1 MFAATK
7 NQSAF
12 ASLSKNRPARFGFL
26 LGAGTLFGLLIASQT
41 YIAYSTR
48 EVPFQWSRI
57 LLLSF
62 IYAYSWAALTPFI
75 LRLAER
81 FPIERFRWQ
90 RSLMIHLAASLLLS
104 IATRVLEILSY
115 FFLVANP
122 EQPLSMWRVLRN
134 VLAIFDYG
142 VLIYWVI
149 ILIKYAF
156 EYHRRYREGELKAS
170 QLEAQLAQAELQAL
184 KMQLNPH
191 FLFNTLNSISA
202 LMNKDQEGA
211 EKMIA
216 RLGDF
221 LRLTLESRGTQEVT
235 LKEELDFLKCYLE
248 IERIRFQDRLQINIQ
263 VEPDTLAARLPNL
276 ILQPIVENAILHGVA
291 PHQRPGCI
299 NIRAKRLNGHLLVQ
313 VTDNGAGLPL
323 QRNLLKEGI
332 GLANTQARLEQLYG
346 LKQRI
351 DLENVPEGGLA
362 VTLEIPFQVS
372 DSAFK
377 VRGATNKQREP
388 LNAESEI

>member
-1 MFAATK
+1 LLRSTA
-7 NQSAF
+7 NQNAF
-12 ASLSKNRPARFGFL
+12 ASLSESRSARFGFL
-26 LGAGTLFGLLIASQT
+26 FGAGTLFGLLIASQT
-41 YIAYSTR
+41 YIAYNTR

-75 LRLAER
+75 LWLAGR
-81 FPIERFRWQ
+81 FPIERFHWRK
-90 RSLMIHLAASLLLS
+90 SLAVHLGASLLLS
-104 IATRVLEILSY
+104 IATRILEILSY
-115 FFLVANP
+115 FFLVATL
-122 EQPLSMWRVLRN
+122 EQPLSIWRVLKN

-149 ILIKYAF
+149 ILINYAF

-170 QLEAQLAQAELQAL
+170 QLEAQLAQAQLQAL

-202 LMNKDQEGA
+202 LMNKDKEGA

-221 LRLTLESRGTQEVT
+221 LRLTLENRGTQEVT

-248 IERIRFQDRLQINIQ
+248 IERIRFQDRLQVNIN
-263 VEPDTLAARLPNL
+263 VEPETLRARLPNL
-276 ILQPIVENAILHGVA
+276 ILQPIVENAIIHGVA
-291 PHQRPGCI
+291 PRRHPGCI
-299 NIRAKRLNGHLLVQ
+299 QIRAKRLNGHLLVQ
-313 VTDNGAGLPL
+313 VIDNGAGISLE
-323 QRNLLKEGI
+323 RNVLREGI

-346 LKQRI
+346 PEQRI

-362 VTLEIPFQVS
+362 VTLEIPFRES
-372 DSAFK
+372 GSAFK
-377 VRGATNKQREP
+377 VRGATN
-388 LNAESEI
+388 NASNP

>member
-1 MFAATK
+1 MFISAK
-7 NQSAF
+7 NQSSF
-12 ASLSKNRPARFGFL
+12 ASLLESRRARFYFL
-26 LGAGTLFGLLIASQT
+26 FGAGSLFGLLIASQT

-48 EVPFQWSRI
+48 EIPFQWSRI

-75 LRLAER
+75 FWLARR
-81 FPIERFRWQ
+81 FPVERFRWQ
-90 RSLMIHLAASLLLS
+90 KSLMIHICASLMLS

-115 FFLVANP
+115 FFLVANLEP
-122 EQPLSMWRVLRN
+122 PLSVWRMLKN

-149 ILIKYAF
+149 ILINYAF

-170 QLEAQLAQAELQAL
+170 QLEAQLAQAQLQAL

-202 LMNKDQEGA
+202 LMNKDREAA

-221 LRLTLESRGTQEVT
+221 LRLTLENNGAQEVS

-248 IERIRFQDRLQINIQ
+248 IERIRFQDRLQVNFNI
-263 VEPDTLAARLPNL
+263 EPDTLGARLPNL
-276 ILQPIVENAILHGVA
+276 ILQPIVENAIIHGIA
-291 PHQRPGCI
+291 PRRLPGCI
-299 NIRAKRLNGHLLVQ
+299 NIRARRLNGHLLVQ
-313 VTDNGAGLPL
+313 VIDNGPGLPP
-323 QRNLLKEGI
+323 QRNVLREGI

-346 LKQRI
+346 TQQRI
-351 DLENVPEGGLA
+351 NLENIPEGGLA
-362 VTLEIPFQVS
+362 VTLDVPFQES
-372 DSAFK
+372 SSTFK
-377 VRGATNKQREP
+377 LKSSNRQTGEA
-388 LNAESEI
+388 